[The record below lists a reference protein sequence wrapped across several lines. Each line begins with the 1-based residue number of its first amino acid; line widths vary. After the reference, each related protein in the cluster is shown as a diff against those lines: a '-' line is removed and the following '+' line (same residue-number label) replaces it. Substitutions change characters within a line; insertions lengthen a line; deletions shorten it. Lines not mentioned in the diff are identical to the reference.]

1 MAPPGTVPMMTR
13 MIPLCA
19 NADRIRGAGSA
30 AKESASQTMPRRFI
44 EESFFASKV
53 AKARI
58 NSSTGARTTKLA
70 CSADEKI
77 CLHRALT
84 FDFQRAARL
93 EFEIVAKH
101 AIRFSRD
108 VDTAGSAEAFHA
120 ARGIHRV
127 APDIINELVRAN
139 HAGHDRTNMNPDPDF
154 QIDIQSGAHTL
165 HDVQHLDKT
174 SKPLMPGIIRSS
186 RIRSKFSTS
195 KRSSAPTPLS

>member
-1 MAPPGTVPMMTR
+1 MAPPGTVPMTTR

-19 NADRIRGAGSA
+19 SADRIGGAGSA
-30 AKESASQTMPRRFI
+30 AKESASQTIPRRII

-93 EFEIVAKH
+93 EFEIVANQ
-101 AIRFSRD
+101 AIRFSQE
-108 VDTAGSAEAFHA
+108 V
-120 ARGIHRV
+120 
-127 APDIINELVRAN
+127 
-139 HAGHDRTNMNPDPDF
+139 
-154 QIDIQSGAHTL
+154 
-165 HDVQHLDKT
+165 DKT
-174 SKPLMPGIIRSS
+174 GNTES
-186 RIRSKFSTS
+186 F
-195 KRSSAPTPLS
+195 